1 MTEVYQRKMIPI
13 RIDHLQSGESLM
25 GGIYY
30 HSGIRVFVVEW
41 KHAGE
46 LYKYNITVDAIRD
59 NDGYELDL
67 ARQIS
72 ENIYRGDGYS
82 LRVED
87 LYRAIRM
94 YNEAVK

>member
-1 MTEVYQRKMIPI
+1 MVNGRKLIPI
-13 RIDHLQSGESLM
+13 RIDHLRSGESLM
-25 GGIYY
+25 GGMYY
-30 HSGIRVFVVEW
+30 HSSYRWFVVEW

-46 LYKYNITVDAIRD
+46 LHEYNITIDAIRD

-72 ENIYRGDGYS
+72 ESIYRGDGYS

-87 LYRAIRM
+87 LYSAIRN